1 MSARTTR
8 QAYWSEQ
15 NILWGSSGLG
25 QQKFCE
31 QQGLAY
37 KEFVY
42 WRGVL
47 KKTKVSISEPKLL
60 KISIPVTQQN
70 SPAIAESTSCLEVI
84 LPTGIK
90 LYIKTEADI
99 GKASS
104 LIQLLGGAL

>member
-15 NILWGSSGLG
+15 NTLWESSGLA
-25 QQKFCE
+25 QQKFCK
-31 QQGLAY
+31 QQGLVY

-47 KKTKVSISEPKLL
+47 KKTKVSTSEPKLL
-60 KISIPVTQQN
+60 KISIPATQQT
-70 SPAIAESTSCLEVI
+70 SPSIAESPSCLEVI
-84 LPTGIK
+84 LPMGIK

-104 LIQLLGGAL
+104 LIQLLVGAL